1 MASDPTIFS
10 PKPHLLRSEHRHP
23 VCFVTA
29 TMDPLKPITR
39 FIAPL
44 DPKHVCHTRRTGESG
59 DYQTTREVHKAK
71 GEDED
76 AGSRSGR
83 SSSSTTDRL
92 VGLDGAIATM
102 ARLVQSV
109 ILLRCPEVR

>member
-29 TMDPLKPITR
+29 TMDPPKPITR
-39 FIAPL
+39 FIAPSN
-44 DPKHVCHTRRTGESG
+44 PEHVRHARRTGESG

-92 VGLDGAIATM
+92 VGLAGAIATM

-109 ILLRCPEVR
+109 ILLCCPEVQ